1 MSNKHTCIIRA
12 GSDIGQI
19 ATGRTVTL
27 SWKAKTDVLI
37 TMQPATANRSNAQN
51 RLAWM
56 WAGIQAKHEGETKE
70 DCHTLFKVKHL
81 APILARDDEDF
92 AGYWERFGAFSL
104 VAGGQKNDFWL
115 RTASRVVSSGDARVE
130 QMAEALTEWEMT
142 QAREGLVFPQPED
155 YHFAL
160 QIESYEAAARSV
172 A

>member
-1 MSNKHTCIIRA
+1 MSKHTCIIRA
-12 GSDIGQI
+12 GSDTGQI
-19 ATGRTVTL
+19 ATGRTVKL
-27 SWKAKTDVLI
+27 SWKAKADVLI

-51 RLAWM
+51 RLAWL
-56 WAGIQAKHEGETKE
+56 WAGVQAKETGETKE
-70 DCHTLFKVKHL
+70 DCHTMFKAKHI

-104 VAGGQKNDFWL
+104 VAGGQQNDFWL
-115 RTASRVVSSGDARVE
+115 RTASKVVSSGDAKVE

-160 QIESYEAAARSV
+160 QAESYRQMAERAA
-172 A
+172 